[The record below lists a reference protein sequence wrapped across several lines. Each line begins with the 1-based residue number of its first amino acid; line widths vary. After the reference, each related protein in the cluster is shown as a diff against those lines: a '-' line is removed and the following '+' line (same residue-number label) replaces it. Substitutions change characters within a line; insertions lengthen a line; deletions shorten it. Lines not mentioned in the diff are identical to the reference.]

1 VKLIHAKQG
10 DLTDEETL
18 VKQCRAGNNM
28 ARKSLYLVY
37 SKRLLAVCYR
47 YCGNVDLAQ
56 DLLHDGFIKV
66 FTTIDKFEW
75 RGKGSLEL
83 WMKSVVAHVCYDYLL
98 AQKAKNEVEL
108 KEDNDAVDEATLED
122 ESMAAQL
129 TERQLLDFVA
139 ELPEGYRMVFN
150 LYVFEKKTHKEIAEI
165 LGINEHSSTSQLHR
179 AKYILSKKI
188 NEFIKHEAKK

>member
-1 VKLIHAKQG
+1 MKLIHAKQG

>member
-1 VKLIHAKQG
+1 MKLIHAKQG

-18 VKQCRAGNNM
+18 VNQCRAGNNT

-66 FTTIDKFEW
+66 FTTIGKFEW